1 MGETDAGSAAKFWQ
15 SSLESLQVELR
26 ADGSGLDEASLADLE
41 RIVGE
46 RIDYYNRRR
55 RHSALGNQTPLAYL
69 ESLNARR

>member
-1 MGETDAGSAAKFWQ
+1 MGLTNAASAAKFWQ

-46 RIDYYNRRR
+46 RVDDYNRRR